1 MIREPCCS
9 LFHRNKYMIEE
20 NNPRIFV
27 GFNSAGT
34 IGIYN
39 YVHVLKNR
47 GYKIDFFGF
56 EKGHLARPVDV
67 LLKFSSN
74 PVKSFFERLDYFF
87 KILPEYD
94 IWHFNFA
101 ETLFFYP
108 LCLILLKI
116 YKKKIVLTFH
126 GSDVETDL
134 DFLKTNQE
142 IKNQKLNWPDYY
154 KNYYH
159 RSVWAKL
166 YRRVRSMIMVKMA
179 DRVILSGPY
188 LAHSVASYDQ
198 IIGNALNL
206 DQIESV
212 KSNKSQKN
220 FTILHA
226 PTDPKVKGTDIIE
239 KAFTN
244 LSKVFPECNFKILK
258 VTDHNH
264 LLEEMS
270 KASIVIDQLLVGWY
284 GVQALEALAL
294 AKTVMCFINEPYLK
308 LMDFDQPLP
317 VVNTNAFSFEQDL
330 ANLIKAGKF
339 KESNLAGQHFV
350 HKYFNQEKIADQFE
364 QIYKQVYHKL

>member
-1 MIREPCCS
+1 MLKNEKKLKDIGV
-9 LFHRNKYMIEE
+9 
-20 NNPRIFV
+20 FV
-27 GFNSAGT
+27 GFNGAGAA
-34 IGIYN
+34 GIYSFTR
-39 YVHVLKNR
+39 VLRDR
-47 GYKIDFFGF
+47 GYKIDFYGIGEIYFKQQVDELLIF
-56 EKGHLARPVDV
+56 PKNPFNAFIARWK
-67 LLKFSSN
+67 L
-74 PVKSFFERLDYFF
+74 FF
-87 KILPEYD
+87 KILPKYD
-94 IWHFNFA
+94 IWHFNWSK
-101 ETLFFYP
+101 TLFFYP
-108 LCLILLKI
+108 LNILLLKL
-116 YKKKIVLTFH
+116 YGKKVVVTFR

-188 LAHSVASYDQ
+188 LAHSVAHYDQ

-212 KSNKSQKN
+212 KSNKSQEN

-239 KAFTN
+239 KAFNN
-244 LSKVFPECNFKILK
+244 LSKNFPECNFKILK

-284 GVQALEALAL
+284 GVQALEALVL
-294 AKTVMCFINEPYLK
+294 GKTVMCFINDPYLK